1 MSRPAESPPD
11 GPESPDEDIDASAP
25 APAEEPGRCTRA
37 FDDERRRGYEP
48 L

>member
-11 GPESPDEDIDASAP
+11 GPESPDEDIDATASPDDDAD
-25 APAEEPGRCTRA
+25 GRTRA

>member
-1 MSRPAESPPD
+1 MTRPAESPPD
-11 GPESPDEDIDASAP
+11 GPESPDEDIDAPLP
-25 APAEEPGRCTRA
+25 ADEPRRRTGE